1 MKQEM
6 TSRERQEAYA
16 RGERVDRIPYSTGA
30 GESILP
36 YYGISD
42 RDYLFSSEVTADV
55 AFMCLRDF
63 GGDGMGLSITARAF
77 AEAAGSELEYPKQGY
92 SHIVRHLI
100 PDYRKF
106 PAQLPEIT
114 VEKSGRLRTIL
125 DSLLLM
131 QRRYGREYSVGYSV
145 PCPGNCALGL
155 MPADQLLRCM
165 VKRPDQYAEL
175 MEFCLDAMLK
185 CVRVFYEES
194 GLSPGIFDVF
204 ASREL
209 CGRYYEQN
217 AEPYIQKM
225 VAGIESITGQTPGF
239 GTCGSRGDFK
249 TRKQDWDVRHCR
261 AFNGKFIISKNI
273 FIKFSENLLIFL

>member
-145 PCPGNCALGL
+145 PCPGNCALGF
-155 MPADQLLRCM
+155 MPGLGGTL
-165 VKRPDQYAEL
+165 Y
-175 MEFCLDAMLK
+175 FCTPPENIRFFSECIQKYGRDSRKGETCQAALEA
-185 CVRVFYEES
+185 YES
-194 GLSPGIFDVF
+194 G
-204 ASREL
+204 
-209 CGRYYEQN
+209 
-217 AEPYIQKM
+217 
-225 VAGIESITGQTPGF
+225 
-239 GTCGSRGDFK
+239 
-249 TRKQDWDVRHCR
+249 TRR
-261 AFNGKFIISKNI
+261 
-273 FIKFSENLLIFL
+273 